1 MDSSEE
7 KAYIVGVPFFSVE
20 RHPKTTTQKSS
31 SSTTN
36 TNNTFFKGRRGR
48 HFEETLTTTL
58 TTTLTLTTMAE
69 GRGGGGQKNFNDF
82 EAPTTLTT
90 DACAVAVI
98 AGRSLRDREA
108 VHTRIRCAL
117 LAPGLVDAVA
127 ITDPAFGTDP
137 VFRAELILPTTLRVE
152 TYTHLSVEMLDEEMT
167 KVVGFGTMDF
177 QELVVEN
184 KGKIP
189 GKWIAMWDDAREN
202 VVGHV
207 CIRVTLEVVDRKE
220 KMKNGVLQTTPAAG
234 VVETQTSNPLA
245 SGGAFEAGKH
255 QISEGRK
262 QLLNR
267 FARSPRFKKPE
278 EVTREAQE
286 TVNLKS
292 RELEEEKKRREELEK
307 QLEEMK
313 REREEAAERER
324 RERREKTPGG
334 RATVSEIAHEY
345 ENLNKNNTSYT
356 NNSTINRTPRG
367 EERSMDNAEQA
378 GDANNTTRSF
388 LLDTSK
394 VSIGPPLSP
403 VRSSRNTSGAN
414 RSFLGEHT
422 NQQQTKEQALRS
434 LRQRGILTDVSTR
447 ERERGSKTFIR
458 NPIRLVSKI
467 ANKSRRT
474 VLKKFTTLRSIV
486 QTIDPNVLVGA
497 AIGLFL
503 VGFRN
508 SRSADEKDLRFVSI
522 EDVDVSKRH
531 QKLLE
536 QQQQQQEEETGN
548 NIEYFYADDPRGPVR
563 RGEYEVKPGDSLCST
578 TGCVLPEKVEV
589 RDADGNLVK
598 YPDVIYPGDRITLF
612 H

>member
-1 MDSSEE
+1 MS
-7 KAYIVGVPFFSVE
+7 PLLFSPD
-20 RHPKTTTQKSS
+20 R
-31 SSTTN
+31 N
-36 TNNTFFKGRRGR
+36 RRGR
-48 HFEETLTTTL
+48 DDDVPPHDTGMATTG
-58 TTTLTLTTMAE
+58 E
-69 GRGGGGQKNFNDF
+69 GGQN
-82 EAPTTLTT
+82 TT

-98 AGRSLRDREA
+98 AGRSLRDRDA
-108 VHTRIRCAL
+108 LNTRIRCAL

-137 VFRAELILPTTLRVE
+137 VFRAELILPTTLRVD

-207 CIRVTLEVVDRKE
+207 CIRVTLEVVNRKE
-220 KMKNGVLQTTPAAG
+220 KMKNGVQTPAAAR
-234 VVETQTSNPLA
+234 ETQTSNPLA

-267 FARSPRFKKPE
+267 FARSPAFKKPE

-324 RERREKTPGG
+324 RERRGKTPGSRAPVSSG
-334 RATVSEIAHEY
+334 ATVSEIAHEY

-356 NNSTINRTPRG
+356 NNSMINRTPRG

-378 GDANNTTRSF
+378 GVANNTTRSF

-434 LRQRGILTDVSTR
+434 LRQRGILTDVSTQ

-536 QQQQQQEEETGN
+536 QQQQQQQQQTGN

>member
-1 MDSSEE
+1 MS
-7 KAYIVGVPFFSVE
+7 PLLFSPD
-20 RHPKTTTQKSS
+20 R
-31 SSTTN
+31 N
-36 TNNTFFKGRRGR
+36 RRGR
-48 HFEETLTTTL
+48 DDDVPPRDTGMATTG
-58 TTTLTLTTMAE
+58 E
-69 GRGGGGQKNFNDF
+69 GGQN
-82 EAPTTLTT
+82 TT

-98 AGRSLRDREA
+98 AGRSLRDRDA
-108 VHTRIRCAL
+108 LNTRIRCAL

-207 CIRVTLEVVDRKE
+207 CIRVTLEVVNRKE
-220 KMKNGVLQTTPAAG
+220 KMKNGVQTPAAAH
-234 VVETQTSNPLA
+234 ETQTSNPLA

-267 FARSPRFKKPE
+267 FARSPAFKKPE

-324 RERREKTPGG
+324 RERRGKTPGSRAPVSSG
-334 RATVSEIAHEY
+334 ATVSEIAHEY

-356 NNSTINRTPRG
+356 NNSMINRTPRG

-378 GDANNTTRSF
+378 GVANNTTRSF

-434 LRQRGILTDVSTR
+434 LRQRGILTDVSAR

-536 QQQQQQEEETGN
+536 QQQQQQQQQTGN
-548 NIEYFYADDPRGPVR
+548 NIEYFYADDPRGSVR

>member
-1 MDSSEE
+1 MFFRHWERGEFGVHNKTNLCSLPTFGHKKQEE
-7 KAYIVGVPFFSVE
+7 E
-20 RHPKTTTQKSS
+20 EEETTT
-31 SSTTN
+31 
-36 TNNTFFKGRRGR
+36 
-48 HFEETLTTTL
+48 
-58 TTTLTLTTMAE
+58 TTMMA
-69 GRGGGGQKNFNDF
+69 GRKGGGGQQKN
-82 EAPTTLTT
+82 ATTTTTTT

-267 FARSPRFKKPE
+267 FARSPRFKKPD

-292 RELEEEKKRREELEK
+292 RELEEE
-307 QLEEMK
+307 
-313 REREEAAERER
+313 
-324 RERREKTPGG
+324 
-334 RATVSEIAHEY
+334 
-345 ENLNKNNTSYT
+345 
-356 NNSTINRTPRG
+356 
-367 EERSMDNAEQA
+367 
-378 GDANNTTRSF
+378 
-388 LLDTSK
+388 
-394 VSIGPPLSP
+394 
-403 VRSSRNTSGAN
+403 
-414 RSFLGEHT
+414 
-422 NQQQTKEQALRS
+422 
-434 LRQRGILTDVSTR
+434 
-447 ERERGSKTFIR
+447 
-458 NPIRLVSKI
+458 
-467 ANKSRRT
+467 
-474 VLKKFTTLRSIV
+474 
-486 QTIDPNVLVGA
+486 
-497 AIGLFL
+497 
-503 VGFRN
+503 
-508 SRSADEKDLRFVSI
+508 
-522 EDVDVSKRH
+522 
-531 QKLLE
+531 
-536 QQQQQQEEETGN
+536 
-548 NIEYFYADDPRGPVR
+548 
-563 RGEYEVKPGDSLCST
+563 
-578 TGCVLPEKVEV
+578 
-589 RDADGNLVK
+589 
-598 YPDVIYPGDRITLF
+598 
-612 H
+612 

>member
-1 MDSSEE
+1 MEFIIKLIFVLFRLLD
-7 KAYIVGVPFFSVE
+7 
-20 RHPKTTTQKSS
+20 T
-31 SSTTN
+31 
-36 TNNTFFKGRRGR
+36 RRGR
-48 HFEETLTTTL
+48 QNEETLTTTL
-58 TTTLTLTTMAE
+58 TTTLTMAE
-69 GRGGGGQKNFNDF
+69 GRGGGGQKNFND
-82 EAPTTLTT
+82 EAPTTTT

-220 KMKNGVLQTTPAAG
+220 KMKNGVLQTTPA
-234 VVETQTSNPLA
+234 TSNPLA

>member
-1 MDSSEE
+1 MS
-7 KAYIVGVPFFSVE
+7 PLLFSPD
-20 RHPKTTTQKSS
+20 R
-31 SSTTN
+31 N
-36 TNNTFFKGRRGR
+36 RRGR
-48 HFEETLTTTL
+48 DDDVPPRDTGMATTG
-58 TTTLTLTTMAE
+58 E
-69 GRGGGGQKNFNDF
+69 GG
-82 EAPTTLTT
+82 PTT

-108 VHTRIRCAL
+108 LNTRIRCAL

-207 CIRVTLEVVDRKE
+207 CIRVTLEVVNRKE
-220 KMKNGVLQTTPAAG
+220 KLKNGVQTTPAAAR
-234 VVETQTSNPLA
+234 ETQTSNPLA

-324 RERREKTPGG
+324 RERRGKTPGSRAPVSSG
-334 RATVSEIAHEY
+334 ATVSEIAHEY

-356 NNSTINRTPRG
+356 NNSMINRTPRG
-367 EERSMDNAEQA
+367 EERSMDNAEQT
-378 GDANNTTRSF
+378 GVANNTTRSF

-434 LRQRGILTDVSTR
+434 LRQRGILTDVSAR

-536 QQQQQQEEETGN
+536 QQQQQQQQQQTGN

>member
-1 MDSSEE
+1 MCGLRAVPLRRLSDDKKKTKKKSFRLCFRHWERGEFGVHNKTNLCSLPTFGHKKQEE
-7 KAYIVGVPFFSVE
+7 E
-20 RHPKTTTQKSS
+20 EEETTT
-31 SSTTN
+31 
-36 TNNTFFKGRRGR
+36 
-48 HFEETLTTTL
+48 
-58 TTTLTLTTMAE
+58 TTMMA
-69 GRGGGGQKNFNDF
+69 GRKGGGGQQKN
-82 EAPTTLTT
+82 ATTTTTTT

-220 KMKNGVLQTTPAAG
+220 KMKNLQTTPAAG
-234 VVETQTSNPLA
+234 IVETQTSNPLA

>member
-1 MDSSEE
+1 MCGLRAVPLLRRLSDDKKKTKKKSFRLCFRHWERGEFGVHNKTLCSLPTFGHKKQEE
-7 KAYIVGVPFFSVE
+7 E
-20 RHPKTTTQKSS
+20 ETTT
-31 SSTTN
+31 TMMA
-36 TNNTFFKGRRGR
+36 GRK
-48 HFEETLTTTL
+48 
-58 TTTLTLTTMAE
+58 
-69 GRGGGGQKNFNDF
+69 GGGGQQKN
-82 EAPTTLTT
+82 ATMTTT

-536 QQQQQQEEETGN
+536 QQQQQQQEETGN